1 MVSSKKAE
9 TRFSTDQLLHTLTQ
23 QCRIEAGATLK
34 LALSGG
40 ADSMALLHAL
50 SRLGKKQRWH
60 ISAIHIDHGLHLQ
73 SLQWS
78 QHCLDQCRQL
88 GIDCRVE
95 KVTVD
100 QQSKEGLEA
109 AARRARYAALRQH
122 VNNGEYLLTGHHAD
136 DQAETLLL
144 QLMRGCG
151 IHGLAGM
158 CMQKR
163 WAKGY
168 LLRPLLNVRRAA
180 LLQYAK
186 KHKLQWIDDP
196 SNSDSRFSRNYLRQE
211 IMPLLQQR
219 WPQANESLL
228 RTAAH
233 AADAVALLDAL
244 AATDFR
250 YCQLLDKSGLC
261 ISELLRLS
269 RQRRHQVLRYWFRR
283 NDINYPSKK
292 RMEELTRFLQH
303 KPESNQAQLRW
314 QQVRVCRYR
323 DRLVVFRQGME
334 VDPNLVLP
342 WQPQGPAVDIPGTS
356 WLLSAIRV
364 VGQGLALERLTKAVV
379 SVRLRRGGEQC
390 RLPGRQHRSQLK
402 KLLQQAEIPPW
413 ERANLPLIYV
423 DDELAAVA
431 DLWVCAPF
439 LAKKGEPGLLPVLQR
454 SN

>member
-1 MVSSKKAE
+1 MVSLKKTEA
-9 TRFSTDQLLHTLTQ
+9 RFSTDQLLHILTQ

-40 ADSMALLHAL
+40 VDSMALLHAL
-50 SRLGKKQRWH
+50 SRLGKKQQWH
-60 ISAIHIDHGLHLQ
+60 ISVIHVDHGLHPQ
-73 SLQWS
+73 SSQWS
-78 QHCLDQCRQL
+78 QHCLEQCRKL

-95 KVTVD
+95 KVKVD
-100 QQSKEGLEA
+100 KQSKEGLEA
-109 AARRARYAALRQH
+109 AARRARYTALRQH
-122 VNNGEYLLTGHHAD
+122 VHSGEYLLTGHHAD

-144 QLMRGCG
+144 QLMRGSG
-151 IHGLAGM
+151 VHGLAGM
-158 CMQKR
+158 PMQKR
-163 WAKGY
+163 WAGAL
-168 LLRPLLNVRRAA
+168 LLRPLLHVRRAA
-180 LLQYAK
+180 LQQYAK

-196 SNSDSRFSRNYLRQE
+196 SNTELRFSRNYLRQE
-211 IMPLLQQR
+211 VMPLLQQH
-219 WPQANESLL
+219 WPQANELLL

-250 YCQLLDKSGLC
+250 YCQLLDRSGLC
-261 ISELLRLS
+261 ISELLGLS
-269 RQRRHQVLRYWFRR
+269 RQRMRYVLRYWFRQ
-283 NDINYPSKK
+283 NELNYPSK
-292 RMEELTRFLQH
+292 RRIEELTRFLQH

-314 QQVRVCRYR
+314 DHVRVCRYR
-323 DRLVVFRQGME
+323 DRLVVFRQDRE
-334 VDPNLVLP
+334 ADPNLVLP
-342 WQPQGPAVDIPGTS
+342 WQPEGPSVDVPGTS
-356 WLLSAIRV
+356 WLLSAVRV
-364 VGQGLALERLTKAVV
+364 VGRGLALEELKKAVV

-423 DDELAAVA
+423 GDELAAVA

-439 LAKKGEPGLLPVLQR
+439 QAKKGEPGVLPVLRR